1 MEPFFLNHFRQFGTS
16 YLSRICCG
24 LFLHNYVKN
33 WATLYSNIWS
43 RCYSPTWYCSRS
55 KRKARIKVG
64 CPKSNVFVCQA
75 FESGKRQGVRER
87 EREREREIGVR
98 YLLIGFAHKKLR
110 WQFIAWTSAK
120 YESGSASP
128 WLASFIFSPTV
139 SLDPSLFS
147 HSLTC
152 SVTRWLDYFSAF
164 GHLYE
169 QTFAQWHRK
178 FAKVAPKFCQVV
190 NKPLKICPSQT
201 VEIFP
206 NLITLHLW

>member
-1 MEPFFLNHFRQFGTS
+1 MWKIGLLCIPTSGHAVTHLHDTVPDQKGRQELRSDVQNQMFLFVRRS
-16 YLSRICCG
+16 
-24 LFLHNYVKN
+24 
-33 WATLYSNIWS
+33 
-43 RCYSPTWYCSRS
+43 SP
-55 KRKARIKVG
+55 
-64 CPKSNVFVCQA
+64 
-75 FESGKRQGVRER
+75 GKGREWER
-87 EREREREIGVR
+87 EGEREREIGVR